1 MSERISP
8 ENRARDIVMA
18 AIEVFVRKGYRQA
31 QMDDIAKK
39 ANVSKGTLYNYFK
52 SKTHLFYFILENGAP
67 LDNRPVAIDASSTVR
82 NEQELLD
89 AITTK
94 IEAANKFDC
103 LGAYLE
109 KDAEEVDLERELS
122 DLLEELW
129 DILEGNQVQ
138 LNIIDQSGHEF
149 PDLAAVFHEH
159 ARMQVLRQLEAYIRS
174 RIELGAI
181 RPLPSVKI
189 EARFIMESFAFFAM
203 KMMEP
208 WTGDPEGPYPKSETL
223 PILISTFLKGVRYDP
238 GPPSS
243 KDVFGGV

>member
-8 ENRARDIVMA
+8 ENRAREIVMA
-18 AIEVFVRKGYRQA
+18 AIDVFVRKGYRQT

-52 SKTHLFYFILENGAP
+52 NKAHLFYFIVENGAP
-67 LDNRPVAIDASSTVR
+67 LDNRQVAIDVSSTVR
-82 NEQELLD
+82 NERELLD

-94 IEAANKFDC
+94 MEEANKFDC

-109 KDAEEVDLERELS
+109 KDAEDVDLELELS

-129 DILEGNQVQ
+129 DILEENQVQ
-138 LNIIDQSGHEF
+138 LNIIDRSAHEF
-149 PDLAAVFHEH
+149 PALAAVFHEH
-159 ARMQVLRQLEAYIRS
+159 ARMQILCQLEKYIRS

-181 RPLPSVKI
+181 RPLPSVEI

-208 WTGDPEGPYPKSETL
+208 WSGDPEGPYPKSETL

-238 GPPSS
+238 GLTSS
-243 KDVFGGV
+243 KDVFGSV

>member
-67 LDNRPVAIDASSTVR
+67 PDNRPVDIDASSTVR

-129 DILEGNQVQ
+129 DILEGNQV
-138 LNIIDQSGHEF
+138 
-149 PDLAAVFHEH
+149 
-159 ARMQVLRQLEAYIRS
+159 
-174 RIELGAI
+174 
-181 RPLPSVKI
+181 
-189 EARFIMESFAFFAM
+189 
-203 KMMEP
+203 
-208 WTGDPEGPYPKSETL
+208 
-223 PILISTFLKGVRYDP
+223 
-238 GPPSS
+238 
-243 KDVFGGV
+243 